1 MTKSRSP
8 RTAALALAGAATIWT
23 AAASAQ
29 PGEPPTIVTAEEAI
43 AMNRA
48 QLRDLVARRC
58 PPGTER
64 DGEVVVCGRREGY
77 PRYRL
82 ADPDTRP
89 APGTGERAGGEQ
101 LAAMAAGSERC
112 STVGRDQQCGGGLD
126 IFGIGFAIVRGIAQA
141 LANRD

>member
-1 MTKSRSP
+1 MTKSRSA
-8 RTAALALAGAATIWT
+8 RAAFAIAAAATLW
-23 AAASAQ
+23 AAAAPAQ
-29 PGEPPTIVTAEEAI
+29 PDAMPTVVTAEEAI
-43 AMNRA
+43 ELNRA
-48 QLRDLVARRC
+48 QLRDLVGRRC

-64 DGEVVVCGRREGY
+64 DGEVVVCGRRDGF

-82 ADPDTRP
+82 SDPETRP

-112 STVGRDQQCGGGLD
+112 STIGPNPQCGGGLD
-126 IFGIGFAIVRGIAQA
+126 LIGIGFAVVRGIAQA